1 MKPEEVKN
9 IYDTALREKYKGTYE
24 QERWFSS
31 PVAHAGFVMTKRA
44 IECFIRS
51 LSSSPKRYLEVGPGP
66 GTWTKVFYERFGG
79 NTAFD
84 LVDISR
90 EMLNESKKTFSGQTN
105 IRYFNTDFTEFTSDV
120 MYDIFFSSRALE
132 YFPNKDAFMERVAIL
147 LDKGGTGFVITK
159 TPKYT
164 RQKMLGENVP
174 VFHGGQITP
183 EEMRS
188 LLVKHGFTNIHFYPV
203 TFTFPVLRLAFLN
216 KILGDIFE
224 RFPLNPASNFFS
236 ESYCVVFKKA

>member
-1 MKPEEVKN
+1 MKSEEVKN

-31 PVAHAGFVMTKRA
+31 PVARGGFIMTKAA
-44 IECFIRS
+44 IERFMRS

-66 GTWTKVFYERFGG
+66 GTWTKVFYERFGR

-84 LVDISR
+84 LVDISL

-120 MYDIFFSSRALE
+120 TYDIFFSSRALE
-132 YFPNKDAFMERVAIL
+132 YFPNKDAFMERVALL

-159 TPKYT
+159 TPKYA
-164 RQKMLGENVP
+164 RQKMLGESVP

-183 EEMRS
+183 EEMRA
-188 LLVKHGFTNIHFYPV
+188 LLVKHGFTNIRFYPV
-203 TFTFPVLRLAFLN
+203 MLVFPVLRWAFLN
-216 KILGDIFE
+216 GMLGNIFG
-224 RFPLNPASNFFS
+224 RFPLNSVSKFFS
-236 ESYCVVFKKA
+236 ESYCVAFKKA